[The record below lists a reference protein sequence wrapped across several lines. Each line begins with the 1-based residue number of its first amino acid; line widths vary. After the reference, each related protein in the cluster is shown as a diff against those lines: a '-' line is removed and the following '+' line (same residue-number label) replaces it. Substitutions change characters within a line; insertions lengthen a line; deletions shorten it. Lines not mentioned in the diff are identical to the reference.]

1 MTFVVTEACIRC
13 KYTDCVDV
21 CPVDAFREGPNFL
34 AIDPDDC
41 IDCAVCVPECP
52 VNAIYAAEDVPTDQQ
67 AFIALN
73 AELAREWKPITRTK
87 LALPDA
93 DEWSK
98 IEAKLGELKR

>member
-34 AIDPDDC
+34 AIDPDEC

-52 VNAIYAAEDVPTDQQ
+52 VNAIYAEEDVPSNQQ
-67 AFIALN
+67 SFIELN

-93 DEWSK
+93 DEWSR